1 MKVNEREDNIPMI
14 ISSINSENNIFQN
27 KKEDIIDYQKIQSST
42 QNNSKILNNFNNIIY
57 NEENENQI
65 NIFKNCKNIS
75 EINNRGINQPESDV
89 FVISTGCLFSSF
101 PFIFFLLGSFF
112 FFLIGIIYENS
123 DNLELKL
130 FFLAPFGFL
139 FIAISFYMFYNMHN
153 TIRIELS
160 EKKIKIIKM
169 AYCGEKIKTYG
180 PGDLLSINFEGIF
193 TKKENIFRLYLV
205 HDVKLMHPVKLKEIL
220 FQIGGK
226 TNPFTKEEIDYFNYY
241 IKEHIKYKMIDK
253 KADIE

>member
-14 ISSINSENNIFQN
+14 SYSINSKNNIIQN
-27 KKEDIIDYQKIQSST
+27 KKDIDYQKIPSST
-42 QNNSKILNNFNNIIY
+42 QNNSKILNNFNNNIN

-89 FVISTGCLFSSF
+89 FVISIGCLFSSF

-112 FFLIGIIYENS
+112 FVLIGIIIENS
-123 DNLELKL
+123 DNLELKV

-139 FIAISFYMFYNMHN
+139 FIAISFYMLYNMHY

-180 PGDLLSINFEGIF
+180 PGDLISINFEGIF

-205 HDVKLMHPVKLKEIL
+205 HAVKLKEII

-226 TNPFTKEEIDYFNYY
+226 TNAFTKEEIDYFNHY

-253 KADIE
+253 KDDIE